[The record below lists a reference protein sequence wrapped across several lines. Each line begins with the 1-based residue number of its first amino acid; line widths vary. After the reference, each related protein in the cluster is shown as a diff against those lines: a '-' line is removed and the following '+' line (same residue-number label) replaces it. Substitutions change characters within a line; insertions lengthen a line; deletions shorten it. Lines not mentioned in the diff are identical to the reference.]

1 MPEKMNAVG
10 FYQHLPID
18 DPESLVDVTLARP
31 TPSGHDILV
40 KISAISVNP
49 VDIATRKNG
58 EDVTKKPRILGFDAV
73 GTVVKIGPDV
83 SLFNIGDRVY
93 YAGSFNRPGSYS
105 DFELVDER
113 IVALAPNK
121 LDDAHAAAMPLTSL
135 TAFEAMFEQLGIDP
149 KDLEVNH
156 KKTILI
162 INGAGGVGSIATQ
175 LAHYAGLHVIAS
187 ASRPE
192 TKEWALQHG
201 ANEVVDHHQDL
212 INEVHNLGYQ
222 NVDYILELNNLDNH
236 WDEMVELIAPNGK
249 MSSITSNQKPL
260 NLTALKRK
268 RVTFAWEWMFT
279 KAFYQ
284 TDDLSS
290 QHKILQRVAVLLDSG
305 ILRSTLNQTISG
317 INAANLKKAHAMIE
331 KGHTMG
337 KIVLTK

>member
-1 MPEKMNAVG
+1 MPEKMNSVG

-40 KISAISVNP
+40 QISAISVNP

-113 IVALAPNK
+113 IVALAPDK

-149 KDLEVNH
+149 RDLEVNH

-192 TKEWALQHG
+192 TKEWTLQHG
-201 ANEVVDHHQDL
+201 ANEVVDHHQNL
-212 INEVHNLGYQ
+212 IHEVHNLGYQ

-290 QHKILQRVAVLLDSG
+290 QHEILQRVAVLLDSG
-305 ILRSTLNQTISG
+305 VLRSTLNQTISG
-317 INAANLKKAHAMIE
+317 INAANLKKAHKMIE
-331 KGHTMG
+331 EGHTIG